1 MAEFI
6 APVVEWVIGVVTGE
20 ALAEL
25 LQAAGLDAFG
35 EVRKSWTGVVINW
48 PPCSVMPRSTD
59 FDPEGT
65 AVHGTHALTIK
76 FGVAGDDPDQVA
88 ADALGYMAAIDQ
100 AIAASVGTWPAVVSK
115 VFVSRH
121 DYGPLFAKD
130 NGFAKFP
137 ELHLEVETY
146 EV

>member
-1 MAEFI
+1 MATERS
-6 APVVEWVIGVVTGE
+6 
-20 ALAEL
+20 L
-25 LQAAGLDAFG
+25 LGNHSATVFTPAG
-35 EVRKSWTGVVINW
+35 
-48 PPCSVMPRSTD
+48 M
-59 FDPEGT
+59 
-65 AVHGTHALTIK
+65 
-76 FGVAGDDPDQVA
+76 
-88 ADALGYMAAIDQ
+88 ADASVRPSNPRKVASDNQPPAAACRLPAIDQ

>member
-6 APVVEWVIGVVTGE
+6 GPVVDWVAGVLTGD

-25 LQAAGLDAFG
+25 LIAAELEAFA
-35 EVRKSWTGVVINW
+35 EVKKSWTGVVINW
-48 PPCSVMPRSTD
+48 PPVSVMPRSSD
-59 FDPEGT
+59 FDAEGT
-65 AVHGTHALTIK
+65 AVHANHGLTIK
-76 FGVAGDDPDQVA
+76 FGVSGDDSDQLA
-88 ADALGYMAAIDQ
+88 ADALAYMKAIDR
-100 AIAASVGTWPAVVSK
+100 AITASVGTWPASVSK

-121 DYGPLFAKD
+121 DYGPLFGKD
-130 NGFAKFP
+130 SGYAKFP